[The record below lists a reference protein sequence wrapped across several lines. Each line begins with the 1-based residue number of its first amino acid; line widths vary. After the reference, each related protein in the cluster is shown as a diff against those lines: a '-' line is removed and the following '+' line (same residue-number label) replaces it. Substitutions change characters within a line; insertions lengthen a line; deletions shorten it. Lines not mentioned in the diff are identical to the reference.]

1 LSARFIRFG
10 SAKVVVLILIVK
22 RKFKIFF
29 ESFATH
35 SVLFILVGS
44 AVADQEALFRSI
56 WECKGRQK
64 TGFVKGSG

>member
-1 LSARFIRFG
+1 
-10 SAKVVVLILIVK
+10 VLILIVK

-44 AVADQEALFRSI
+44 AVADQEARVSFDL
-56 WECKGRQK
+56 G
-64 TGFVKGSG
+64 VKR